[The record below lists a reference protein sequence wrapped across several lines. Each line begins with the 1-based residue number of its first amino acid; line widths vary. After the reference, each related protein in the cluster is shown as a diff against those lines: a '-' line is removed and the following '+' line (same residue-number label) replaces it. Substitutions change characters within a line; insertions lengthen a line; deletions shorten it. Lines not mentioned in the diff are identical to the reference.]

1 MIYHFK
7 FRILTIGHDFSRG
20 PLEAGCRKSIIG
32 FLLNVGA
39 YIFMFLC
46 GIFSSHKIIDFD
58 YSEYLGPEYM

>member
-7 FRILTIGHDFSRG
+7 FRILTIGHDFNRG

-46 GIFSSHKIIDFD
+46 GIISSHKIIEVD
-58 YSEYLGPEYM
+58 YTEYLGADYL